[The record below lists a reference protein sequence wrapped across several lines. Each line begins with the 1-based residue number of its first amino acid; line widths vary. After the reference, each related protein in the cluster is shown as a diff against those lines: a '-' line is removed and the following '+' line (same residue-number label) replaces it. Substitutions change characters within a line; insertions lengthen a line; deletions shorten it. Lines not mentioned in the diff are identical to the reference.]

1 MKSDYHGSSTLIYGG
16 YLLIKFRENSKKLE
30 KTYKNSQNSHK
41 FGEIQGKF
49 MVKIIDFVIQN

>member
-1 MKSDYHGSSTLIYGG
+1 MFYGG

-41 FGEIQGKF
+41 FGEMQGKF
-49 MVKIIDFVIQN
+49 MVKIINFVIQN